1 MLTYTRISS
10 SMRKEVEMCAY
21 VCECDMIYNT
31 PNSSAKHSL
40 VRHKKEEMEY
50 LQNHVLKAVSSIQDI
65 LHVITTLF
73 ECVKKESD
81 GMISNI
87 KELREETYDI
97 TSDLHDDI
105 TILQKKIDSLNI
117 EIDNINKYADSN
129 GLIISGNIIPLG
141 TATENC
147 KDIVLNLFCRHL
159 NINLN
164 EEELTD
170 VYRIGKIPAN
180 GVDNR
185 EIFFNTSRKQLSY
198 RIFQASCDLNPP
210 FYINY
215 YSEHTRRKIDYIICQ
230 LKTKFPEKIMGFHSY
245 NNETC
250 ILYNICDYSTNNIS
264 TFEWIE
270 TKNQTIGEPKN
281 QIMDET
287 WNRRVHVSIK
297 TMPDLERFVTLYHN
311 APIYNKTSIH
321 FKTYDN
327 SSNTINSYDE
337 DQNINMNETGHGI
350 LYVSIKTLSDL
361 ENFVSM
367 YLNTTIT
374 SYI

>member
-1 MLTYTRISS
+1 
-10 SMRKEVEMCAY
+10 
-21 VCECDMIYNT
+21 
-31 PNSSAKHSL
+31 
-40 VRHKKEEMEY
+40 MEY

-65 LHVITTLF
+65 LHVITSLF

-81 GMISNI
+81 AMILNI
-87 KELREETYDI
+87 KDLREETYDI

-105 TILQKKIDSLNI
+105 TILQKKIESLNI

-164 EEELTD
+164 EDELTD

-215 YSEHTRRKIDYIICQ
+215 YSEDSRRKIDYIICQ
-230 LKTKFPEKIMGFHSY
+230 LKSNFPEKIMGFHSY

-250 ILYNICDYSTNNIS
+250 ILYNICDYSTNIIS

-270 TKNQTIGEPKN
+270 TENQTIDESKN

-287 WNRRVHVSIK
+287 ENRRVHVSIK
-297 TMPDLERFVTLYHN
+297 TRADLERFVTLYHN
-311 APIYNKTSIH
+311 TPIYNKTSIH
-321 FKTYDN
+321 FKTYDH
-327 SSNTINSYDE
+327 SSNAINTFDE
-337 DQNINMNETGHGI
+337 EQNVNMNETGHGL

-367 YLNTTIT
+367 YLNTTLT